1 MDRTKLSYR
10 LLYISGVLLLIT
22 AIFNENWL
30 VYTKTLVVSSVFL
43 IYVSKVERIQYL
55 VILGLLFVL
64 ISEILAVIDF
74 KKYFR
79 IINVLMSL
87 YYCFNILLLRKSL
100 KRIKI
105 QFKKIFTIQLLITM
119 GLISYVIYS
128 VADMI
133 SGSISEDQLYL
144 NVFIVLFI
152 LFIGLCY
159 YIYLN
164 SRTVISYSLMVAAS
178 SFLIVNIITVLNK
191 LYIHLD
197 VFVILSNVLQVFG
210 HYFLIKFFI
219 EQNDL
224 KPNTVEFF

>member
-1 MDRTKLSYR
+1 MGSTKLPYW

-30 VYTKTLVVSSVFL
+30 VYSKTLVVSSVFF
-43 IYVSKVERIQYL
+43 IYVTKVDKIQYL
-55 VILGLLFVL
+55 VIFGLLFVL
-64 ISEILAVIDF
+64 ISEILAVMDF

-105 QFKKIFTIQLLITM
+105 QFKKIFTVQLLITM
-119 GLISYVIYS
+119 GLITYVIYS

-133 SGSISEDQLYL
+133 SGSISQDQLYL

-219 EQNDL
+219 EQKDL
-224 KPNTVEFF
+224 KPNTIEFF

>member
-1 MDRTKLSYR
+1 MDRTKLAYW
-10 LLYISGVLLLIT
+10 LLYVSGVLLLMT
-22 AIFNENWL
+22 TVFNESWL
-30 VYTKTLVVSSVFL
+30 VYTKTLVVFSVFL
-43 IYVSKVERIQYL
+43 IYISRVDKIQYL

-64 ISEILAVIDF
+64 TSEILAVLDF

-79 IINVLMSL
+79 IINILMSL

-100 KRIKI
+100 KRIRI

-119 GLISYVIYS
+119 GLITYVIYS

-133 SGSISEDQLYL
+133 SVSILQDQLYL

-197 VFVILSNVLQVFG
+197 VFVVFSNVLQVFG

>member
-55 VILGLLFVL
+55 VVLGLLFVL